1 METQKVR
8 VEMDCIHN
16 QPAGTMTCEWLGGTV
31 QIVCDWKAR
40 TGVVLVRGEVKRR
53 FSLEGLTVEEF
64 MRIEEQTQAAA
75 EQLAAFGQAA

>member
-1 METQKVR
+1 
-8 VEMDCIHN
+8 
-16 QPAGTMTCEWLGGTV
+16 MTCKWLGGRV
-31 QIVCDWKAR
+31 QIVVDWKHKC
-40 TGVVLVRGEVKRR
+40 GVVLVNGDVKRQ